1 MKKRKSVMELEYE
14 LEFTKRILQK
24 IMELNEGKDLTMPD
38 ASEMD
43 KIESELKQEMETE
56 YPKYRIQKKK

>member
-1 MKKRKSVMELEYE
+1 MKKRKSIMELEYE

-24 IMELNEGKDLTMPD
+24 IMELNEGKELTMPD
-38 ASEMD
+38 TSEMD
-43 KIESELKQEMETE
+43 KIQAELKQEMETE